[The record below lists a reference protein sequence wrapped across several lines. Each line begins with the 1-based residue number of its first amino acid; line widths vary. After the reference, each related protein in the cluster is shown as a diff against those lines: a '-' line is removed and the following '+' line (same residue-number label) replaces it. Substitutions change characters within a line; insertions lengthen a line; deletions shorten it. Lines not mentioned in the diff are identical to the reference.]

1 MLLAHNRDMTTSS
14 AKDLLAQADQ
24 LMRGGKAH
32 GELPVLTELI
42 DERARKMAIEDIPS
56 LTDRIDFDPIDT
68 RPSAANP
75 NPGTRGGERGAA
87 SKAAISARIDPVL
100 GDDAD
105 EDVDDE
111 YPTGPRATPSR
122 SSDAERAAAY
132 TREQFDKAVATKLE
146 ELGHAVYSQVMQ
158 QLELHAAGELKRR
171 LREALEP
178 ALMQVSLDIAA
189 QVADET
195 SNQIQSV
202 VTVAVEA
209 EVARLRE
216 QIQAKRRDA
225 R

>member
-1 MLLAHNRDMTTSS
+1 
-14 AKDLLAQADQ
+14 
-24 LMRGGKAH
+24 MRGS
-32 GELPVLTELI
+32 
-42 DERARKMAIEDIPS
+42 ERV
-56 LTDRIDFDPIDT
+56 
-68 RPSAANP
+68 AAP
-75 NPGTRGGERGAA
+75 
-87 SKAAISARIDPVL
+87 KAAPSARIDPVL
-100 GDDAD
+100 GDESDEDAD
-105 EDVDDE
+105 EE
-111 YPTGPRATPSR
+111 YPTGSRLFPPRNA
-122 SSDAERAAAY
+122 DGERAATY

-202 VTVAVEA
+202 VTIAVEA

-216 QIQAKRRDA
+216 QIQAKRRDG

>member
-1 MLLAHNRDMTTSS
+1 MTTSS

-24 LMRGGKAH
+24 LMRGGKDR

-42 DERARKMAIEDIPS
+42 EERARKVAIEDIPS

-75 NPGTRGGERGAA
+75 TAA
-87 SKAAISARIDPVL
+87 SRTSERAPVTKPSSSRIDPVL

-105 EDVDDE
+105 DEVEDE
-111 YPTGPRATPSR
+111 FPTGPRILQAR
-122 SSDAERAAAY
+122 SNDAERATSV
-132 TREQFDKAVATKLE
+132 TRDQFDKAVATKLE
-146 ELGHAVYSQVMQ
+146 QLGHAVYTQVMQ
-158 QLELHAAGELKRR
+158 QLELHATGELKRR

-195 SNQIQSV
+195 ANQIQSV
-202 VTVAVEA
+202 VTAAVDA

-216 QIQAKRRDA
+216 QIQAKRQDSSR